1 MKLRKN
7 RSTSSR
13 KSSGLGIPKTL
24 LLFVKLA
31 VSALSLYV
39 VFSKIDV
46 REFALMFVRIGPLFF
61 IAAVLPYILA
71 QLASTLRWKLLLP
84 GHFRFGRLFSLY
96 MIGSFFNSFLPGVI
110 GGDAIKAYYLNKDA
124 KKISLTLA
132 SVFMDRYFGYAAL
145 MIIGISA
152 FPFAFGY
159 FGGTAYRW
167 IMPGIFVAFVV
178 GSIMFFGLKLG
189 RRIASVAEIYEYFGK
204 LKSRQDVIVKA
215 VLLSFVVQLLNF
227 VMVVI
232 LASAMGENIPLLP
245 LFVFLPIIITAT
257 TIPISVSG
265 LGVREGSFVLLL
277 GLLKVRPEVATSLS
291 LSWFFA
297 NFLGG
302 LPGLVAYMRHKEMV
316 KVEGL
321 KDKKED
327 DARRGG

>member
-24 LLFVKLA
+24 LLLVKLA

-46 REFALMFVRIGPLFF
+46 REFALMFVRIGPFF
-61 IAAVLPYILA
+61 FLAAVMPYVLA
-71 QLASTLRWKLLLP
+71 QVASTWRWKLLLP

-124 KKISLTLA
+124 RKISLTLA
-132 SVFMDRYFGYAAL
+132 SVFMDRYFGYATL
-145 MIIGISA
+145 MLIGISV
-152 FPFAFGY
+152 FPFTYQY

-167 IMPGIFVAFVV
+167 LMPGIFAAFVV
-178 GSIMFFGLKLG
+178 ASILFFGLKLG
-189 RRIASVAEIYEYFGK
+189 KRIGSVGEIYEYFGK
-204 LKSRQDVIVKA
+204 LKGRWDIIIKA
-215 VLLSFVVQLLNF
+215 VLLSLVVQLLNF
-227 VMVVI
+227 LMVII
-232 LASAMGENIPLLP
+232 LAVAMGEHIPLLP
-245 LFVFLPIIITAT
+245 LFVFLPIIITVT

-277 GLLKVRPEVATSLS
+277 GLLRVRPEVATSLS
-291 LSWFFA
+291 LSWFIA
-297 NFLGG
+297 NFFGG
-302 LPGLVAYMRHKEMV
+302 LPGLVAYIRHKEVLV
-316 KVEGL
+316 KGEG
-321 KDKKED
+321 
-327 DARRGG
+327 

>member
-1 MKLRKN
+1 M
-7 RSTSSR
+7 SSR
-13 KSSGLGIPKTL
+13 KSSGPVIPRTL
-24 LLFVKLA
+24 IFVVKLA
-31 VSALSLYV
+31 VSALSLYF

-46 REFALMFVRIGPLFF
+46 REFALMFAKIGPFF
-61 IAAVLPYILA
+61 FLLAALPYIVA
-71 QLASTLRWKLLLP
+71 QVVSTWRWKFLLP
-84 GHFRFGRLFSLY
+84 GHFKFSRLLSLY

-132 SVFMDRYFGYAAL
+132 SIFMDRYFGYASL

-152 FPFAFGY
+152 FPFAYGY
-159 FGGTAYRW
+159 FGETGYRW

-178 GSIMFFGLKLG
+178 ASILFFGLKVG
-189 RRIASVAEIYEYFGK
+189 KKFDSVAEIYEYFGR
-204 LKSRQDVIVKA
+204 LKYRQDVIVKA

-227 VMVVI
+227 AMVII
-232 LASAMGENIPLLP
+232 LALAMGEDIPLIS
-245 LFVFLPIIITAT
+245 LFVFLPIIVTVT

-277 GLLKVRPEVATSLS
+277 GLIHVRPAVATSLS

-302 LPGLVAYMRHKEMV
+302 LPGLVAYVRHKEI
-316 KVEGL
+316 KVG
-321 KDKKED
+321 
-327 DARRGG
+327 R

>member
-24 LLFVKLA
+24 ILVVKLA
-31 VSALSLYV
+31 VSVLSLYV

-46 REFALMFVRIGPLFF
+46 REFALMFAKIGPLFF
-61 IAAVLPYILA
+61 LLAALPYIAA
-71 QLASTLRWKLLLP
+71 QVVSTWRWKLLLP
-84 GHFRFGRLFSLY
+84 GHFKFGRLFSLY

-132 SVFMDRYFGYAAL
+132 SVFMDRYFGYASL
-145 MIIGISA
+145 MLIGISA
-152 FPFAFGY
+152 FPFAYGY
-159 FGGTAYRW
+159 FGGTGYRW

-178 GSIMFFGLKLG
+178 ASILFFGLKLG
-189 RRIASVAEIYEYFGK
+189 KKIGSVAEIYEYFGR
-204 LKSRQDVIVKA
+204 LKSRQDVIVKV

-227 VMVVI
+227 VMVII
-232 LASAMGENIPLLP
+232 LALAMGENIPLIL
-245 LFVFLPIIITAT
+245 LFVFLPIIITVT

-277 GLLKVRPEVATSLS
+277 GLIHVRPEVATSLS

-302 LPGLVAYMRHKEMV
+302 LPGLVAYIRHKEI
-316 KVEGL
+316 KVQG
-321 KDKKED
+321 
-327 DARRGG
+327 